1 MSTDYERGMHST
13 WLVKD
18 IGQFLKDLVPTSKND
33 QCLEYGLTLRE
44 WRAIFLD
51 VLADNDDSTSK
62 VFIAKHYDSIVER
75 GPEPI
80 PDFPMLSRITGLHWD
95 VDFESEEVKL
105 LREEC
110 VKLRQ
115 STENLVALRGLE
127 KLVEIC
133 DEAWQGELAICMLC
147 D

>member
-1 MSTDYERGMHST
+1 MTTDYERGMHST

-18 IGQFLKDLVPTSKND
+18 IGQFLKDLVPTSGND
-33 QCLEYGLTLRE
+33 KCLEYGLTLRE

-62 VFIAKHYDSIVER
+62 VFIAEHYDSVVER

-80 PDFPMLSRITGLHWD
+80 PGFPMLSRITGLHWD
-95 VDFESEEVKL
+95 VDFESEEVKP

-115 STENLVALRGLE
+115 STENPVARRGLE
-127 KLVEIC
+127 KLVVIC
-133 DEAWQGELAICMLC
+133 DEASQRELAICMLC